1 MIKGFQIPYKIFCE
15 IILDGVLS
23 ENYLEGVCWDYNPCR
38 LPGSQ
43 WHLNDYSFS
52 ANFRF
57 GLRLCLN
64 IRRQI
69 HVSDSDMFLSL
80 YLNMLH
86 LVQSAV
92 DEGFM
97 VGRGS
102 VLGRHPRCETAC
114 WSAQPMLG
122 PRWRD
127 QIVSLRKFLSE
138 LVRHQSSSGSDLFKL
153 HLYI

>member
-1 MIKGFQIPYKIFCE
+1 MAPERFF
-15 IILDGVLS
+15 V
-23 ENYLEGVCWDYNPCR
+23 
-38 LPGSQ
+38 
-43 WHLNDYSFS
+43 S
-52 ANFRF
+52 AYFRF

-102 VLGRHPRCETAC
+102 DLGRHPWCETAC
-114 WSAQPMLG
+114 RTAQPMLG

-127 QIVSLRKFLSE
+127 Q
-138 LVRHQSSSGSDLFKL
+138 LVRLSIRFDIIASFTSILQCH
-153 HLYI
+153 